1 MLTSRLK
8 GTRPSRLLKRLIE
21 NGKLK
26 IMNKELLLTE
36 VTYKATRS
44 GGPGGQH
51 VNKTSTR
58 VELYWNLEESQ
69 ALTNKEK
76 YLLRT
81 ALANRLNREGQL
93 VLSAS
98 RTRSQLKNK
107 RQVTDKFLKLL
118 ERKVIPPAVR
128 KKTRV
133 PKAVKRKR
141 LKNKRIRSEKKAN
154 RRRPDY

>member
-1 MLTSRLK
+1 
-8 GTRPSRLLKRLIE
+8 
-21 NGKLK
+21 
-26 IMNKELLLTE
+26 MNTQLLLHE

-44 GGPGGQH
+44 SGPGGQH

-69 ALTNKEK
+69 AVSDAEK
-76 YLLRT
+76 ALLRT
-81 ALANRLNREGQL
+81 ALESRMNREGQI

-107 RQVTDKFLKLL
+107 REVTDKFIKLL
-118 ERKVIPPAVR
+118 ERKVQPPRVR
-128 KKTRV
+128 KKTRT
-133 PKAVKRKR
+133 PASVKRKR
-141 LKNKRIRSEKKAN
+141 LKNKRFTSEKKAN

>member
-1 MLTSRLK
+1 
-8 GTRPSRLLKRLIE
+8 
-21 NGKLK
+21 
-26 IMNKELLLTE
+26 MNTQLLLHE

-44 GGPGGQH
+44 SGPGGQH

-69 ALTNKEK
+69 AVSDAEK
-76 YLLRT
+76 ALLRT
-81 ALANRLNREGQL
+81 ALESRINREGQI

-107 RQVTDKFLKLL
+107 REVTDKFIKLL
-118 ERKVIPPAVR
+118 ERKVQPPRVR
-128 KKTRV
+128 KKTRT
-133 PKAVKRKR
+133 PASVKRKR
-141 LKNKRIRSEKKAN
+141 LKNKRFTSEKKAN